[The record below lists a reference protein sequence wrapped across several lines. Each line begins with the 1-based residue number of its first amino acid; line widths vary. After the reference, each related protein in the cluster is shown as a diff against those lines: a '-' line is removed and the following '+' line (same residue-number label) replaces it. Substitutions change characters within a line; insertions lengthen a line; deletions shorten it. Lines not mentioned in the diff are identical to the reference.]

1 MLRTRALSLA
11 LVLIASPLACAVPAG
26 PGGRVAMPGPY
37 AVGRTTALPP
47 ADRAATILETHTAAP
62 LRETRRMCDLR
73 GGRGSC

>member
-11 LVLIASPLACAVPAG
+11 LVLIASPLACAVPAS

-37 AVGRTTALPP
+37 AVGRTTSLPP
-47 ADRAATILETHTAAP
+47 ADRAATIQEAHTGAP

-73 GGRGSC
+73 GGKGSC